1 MNAHLKLL
9 PTLVTVWLLSMLASN
24 AQALLSPP
32 FGLKWGD
39 SPQTLFDWAERQKL
53 DVTLSLPG
61 HQVDERHVVITNSK
75 GMLPKHEA
83 SSLEARF
90 NKGKLYEV
98 TINYA
103 DPNWSLS
110 TTKLKWNEARRSL
123 TSQHGPFKL
132 SNKKRN
138 TSKDKFLTDSISYH
152 IEPVSGLF
160 LMMSFTEVRDT
171 LRNSSKARF
180 SLIYHND
187 NVLTN

>member
-1 MNAHLKLL
+1 MRTLL
-9 PTLVTVWLLSMLASN
+9 VILSISLWFLGVTSSH

-39 SPQTLFDWAERQKL
+39 SPQKLFDWAENQKL

-61 HQVDERHVVITNSK
+61 HQRDERHVIIKNSK
-75 GMLPKHEA
+75 GNLPSHEA

-98 TINYA
+98 TLNYA
-103 DPNWSLS
+103 DPKWSIS
-110 TTKLKWNEARRSL
+110 TAKMKWNEARRAL
-123 TSQHGPFKL
+123 TSQHGQFKL
-132 SNKKRN
+132 SNKKRD
-138 TSKDKFLTDSISYH
+138 TSRDKFVTDSISYH

-160 LMMSFTEVRDT
+160 LMMSYTEVRDS

-187 NVLTN
+187 NVIQR

>member
-1 MNAHLKLL
+1 MRSTLL
-9 PTLVTVWLLSMLASN
+9 IFSFWLIACALSQ

-39 SPQTLFDWAERQKL
+39 SPQKLFDWAENQKL

-61 HQVDERHVVITNSK
+61 HQRDERHVIIKNST
-75 GMLPKHEA
+75 GNLPSHEA

-98 TINYA
+98 TLNFA
-103 DPNWSLS
+103 DPKWSLS
-110 TTKLKWNEARRSL
+110 TAKMKWNEARSTL

-132 SNKKRN
+132 SGKKRD
-138 TSKDKFLTDSISYH
+138 TSKDKFVTDAVSYH

-160 LMMSFTEVRDT
+160 LMMSYTETRDS
-171 LRNSSKARF
+171 LRNTSKARF

-187 NVLTN
+187 NVVER